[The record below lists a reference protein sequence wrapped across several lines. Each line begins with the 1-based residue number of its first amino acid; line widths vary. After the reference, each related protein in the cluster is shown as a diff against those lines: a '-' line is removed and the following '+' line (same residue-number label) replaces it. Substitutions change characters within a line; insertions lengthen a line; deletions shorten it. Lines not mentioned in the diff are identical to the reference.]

1 MGNRTRAALDRSHA
15 VGAGRGRPSRRV
27 VRAAA
32 VFVLAWLAAAPVAA
46 SDTSLFRVILK
57 DGTALTSYGEYARVG
72 SRVVFS
78 MPLGAVAEQPQLQ
91 VVSLPESAVDWE
103 TTESYADSVRYARY
117 VETRAEADFA
127 SLTGEIARR
136 LNELSLASDAK
147 ARLQIAEQARR
158 LLMEWPATHFGY
170 RSADIREMV
179 GLLDE
184 AISGL
189 RAQAGAQAFDL
200 SLVAV
205 VEPPTMPLL
214 PDPKPEQLIDQ
225 AMIAAR
231 ITDNAIE
238 RESLL
243 QSIVGY
249 IDRSKSQL
257 PRDWARRSRASA
269 MAALKAELKTDQSYA
284 RLRDRTVASA
294 RRMAAEGD
302 VSGVGGLISR
312 VTRAD
317 EELGRKRAGE
327 IEALLAHLEMNLDA
341 ARRLRL
347 ARDRWALRSEDL
359 LAYRDK
365 ARRAVESLED
375 LKDPLGEIRA
385 LAGPSPR
392 SFRKLRQRIADA
404 RQRLAGIVP
413 PPELTSQHALLLSS
427 CQLAAQAVDIR
438 EQAILGQD
446 LRLAWDASAAA
457 SGSAMLLAQA
467 WSDMQAQFRAP
478 ELR

>member
-1 MGNRTRAALDRSHA
+1 MVNRTRAALDRSHA
-15 VGAGRGRPSRRV
+15 VGAGRGRPSQRV

-32 VFVLAWLAAAPVAA
+32 VAVLAWLAAAPVAA
-46 SDTSLFRVILK
+46 SDTTLFRVILK

-78 MPLGAVAEQPQLQ
+78 MPLGAVAERPQLQ

-117 VETRAEADFA
+117 VETRAEADFS

-147 ARLQIAEQARR
+147 ARLEIAEQARR

-184 AISGL
+184 
-189 RAQAGAQAFDL
+189 
-200 SLVAV
+200 
-205 VEPPTMPLL
+205 PPTMPLL

-231 ITDNAIE
+231 LTDNAIE

-413 PPELTSQHALLLSS
+413 PPELASQHAMLLSS

-467 WSDMQAQFRAP
+467 WSDMQAQFRPP